1 EGFIAKRSMEIP
13 LDKIND
19 VRFEQG
25 IFERIVGAGTLVI
38 QSASESGRNEFSF
51 IRHPEEVQKTIYHAS
66 EVDQRPPTPVAA
78 PAAAPPPAPAPGGT
92 APNVTTE
99 LERLAELRA
108 KGVLTEEE
116 FQAQKAR
123 ILGGG
128 S

>member
-1 EGFIAKRSMEIP
+1 
-13 LDKIND
+13 
-19 VRFEQG
+19 
-25 IFERIVGAGTLVI
+25 IVGAGTLVI

-66 EVDQRPPTPVAA
+66 EVDQRPPTPVTA

-108 KGVLTEEE
+108 KGILTEEE

-128 S
+128 T

>member
-1 EGFIAKRSMEIP
+1 M
-13 LDKIND
+13 
-19 VRFEQG
+19 
-25 IFERIVGAGTLVI
+25 
-38 QSASESGRNEFSF
+38 
-51 IRHPEEVQKTIYHAS
+51 
-66 EVDQRPPTPVAA
+66 DQRQTSARSVAA
-78 PAAAPPPAPAPGGT
+78 AATPPPAPARRPAPAPAA